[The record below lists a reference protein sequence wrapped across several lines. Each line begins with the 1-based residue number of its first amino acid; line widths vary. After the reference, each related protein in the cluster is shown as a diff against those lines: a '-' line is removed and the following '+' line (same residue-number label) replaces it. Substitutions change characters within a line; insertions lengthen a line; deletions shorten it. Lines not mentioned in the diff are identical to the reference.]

1 MTDNIQ
7 KLYEVAGVE
16 KLVEQ
21 WYNASIY
28 GTIEN
33 CIEMA
38 HKWSKENGI
47 KIKNLTVL
55 NDEKI
60 CFDKVYHP
68 PFTAE
73 KQIAII
79 KFLIGKH
86 ASFGRSKNYKQKDL
100 YMVYYECRYFP
111 KQYLPFEEALAE
123 SINYLWQDLT
133 EDEKT
138 SIKEILGNENF

>member
-7 KLYEVAGVE
+7 KLYEVAGVGSVSFNTYTL
-16 KLVEQ
+16 K
-21 WYNASIY
+21 
-28 GTIEN
+28 
-33 CIEMA
+33 
-38 HKWSKENGI
+38 
-47 KIKNLTVL
+47 
-55 NDEKI
+55 DE
-60 CFDKVYHP
+60 YP

-73 KQIAII
+73 KQIEII

-86 ASFGRSKNYKQKDL
+86 ASFGLFKNYEQKDL

-133 EDEKT
+133 ENEKT
-138 SIKEILGNENF
+138 SIKEILQ